1 MATGIEAHLRDLENE
16 ARDAERD
23 VDDFQDRAERRIEAM
38 NEQVRELVARVQ
50 KEKQGFREQLDRKK
64 LLAKKKHDEVAA
76 FRVCQ
81 NCPPASSF
89 NLVLTCSILRLLSP
103 AIQLV

>member
-1 MATGIEAHLRDLENE
+1 MASGIEAHLRDLENE

-50 KEKQGFREQLDRKK
+50 REKQGFREQLDRKK

-76 FRVCQ
+76 FRV
-81 NCPPASSF
+81 
-89 NLVLTCSILRLLSP
+89 
-103 AIQLV
+103 